1 MKICLITDNT
11 WVKDSLVKLIDFEC
25 NFTHLENV
33 EDVNISFDFIFVD
46 MQVNN
51 NGGPSIIRELSRDN
65 KFSNSKK
72 ILLIDREADV
82 FQAKRVSA
90 DGYLLKPI
98 DKTNLKNLFT

>member
-11 WVKDSLVKLIDFEC
+11 WVKDSLIKLIDFEC
-25 NFTHLENV
+25 NFTHLEDANNM
-33 EDVNISFDFIFVD
+33 NISYDYIFVD

-82 FQAKRVSA
+82 FQAKRVGA
-90 DGYLLKPI
+90 DGHLLKPI